1 MNGASH
7 STLDNEFGTHD
18 EEAVIKQI
26 LEKGTLQESTVRA
39 LLLPARSSPY
49 LFLTR
54 MLNANATQH

>member
-26 LEKGTLQESTVRA
+26 LEKGTLQESQVRNLTQSVPPA
-39 LLLPARSSPY
+39 YIPLPFSIPSP
-49 LFLTR
+49 T
-54 MLNANATQH
+54 TPV